1 MVFKGSRYTSIAVI
15 EPIAADGKSRRVLA
29 LRPTARV
36 PAALQ
41 HVVSVGERL
50 DQLANNFYA
59 EPTKYWLILDAN
71 PGVLNPFDLLETGQ
85 AIAVPQNR
93 IVRS

>member
-1 MVFKGSRYTSIAVI
+1 MVFKGSRYTGIALI
-15 EPIAADGKSRRVLA
+15 QPMAADGKSRRVLA
-29 LRPTARV
+29 QRRV
-36 PAALQ
+36 VGAPAVLQ
-41 HVVSVGERL
+41 HVVSEGQRL

-71 PGVLNPFDLLETGQ
+71 LDVLNPFELLQTGRT
-85 AIAVPQNR
+85 IAVPPNR